1 MSSRKAPQSPALT
14 KWWTEHPEARAE
26 FAARG
31 GRKGRAPFPEMGT
44 VEEQRAWVRRRLL
57 KLAEKTTEDP
67 KKRAAVKEQVM
78 ILKLVLSTLPT
89 PKAKPPAAPPSA
101 EEEYREFLAR
111 QVERREAELNGKTA
125 DGESSEIPDQE
136 KTSARSQTDGVS
148 ISSAPEKGELLIKR
162 VV

>member
-1 MSSRKAPQSPALT
+1 MSSHKAPQSPALA
-14 KWWTEHPEARAE
+14 KWWAEHPEKRAE
-26 FAARG
+26 YAARG

-78 ILKLVLSTLPT
+78 ILKLVLSTLPA
-89 PKAKPPAAPPSA
+89 PKAKPPAAPPGDVN
-101 EEEYREFLAR
+101 EEYREFLMR
-111 QVERREAELNGKTA
+111 QVKRKEAEVNGKTA
-125 DGESSEIPDQE
+125 DGDSPAIPDQE

-148 ISSAPEKGELLIKR
+148 IPVRLKR
-162 VV
+162 VTAGDEQ